1 MCIVYNILVYRYV
14 SKQRYREGHYTVGN
28 FEFKKVP
35 KNIMEKICA
44 NVEEISQISKHI
56 PEN

>member
-28 FEFKKVP
+28 FELIKVP
-35 KNIMEKICA
+35 KNIMENFCV
-44 NVEEISQISKHI
+44 NFEEI
-56 PEN
+56 